1 MKTKCRDIAAFMEV
15 IAPADLAED
24 WDNVGMMLG
33 GMDKTVERILV
44 CLDVT
49 SGVAAEADKKKAD
62 LIISHHPL
70 IFSDLKRI
78 LKEDSKG
85 NVIYTL
91 ISNGISVFSA
101 HTNLD
106 AAENG
111 VNVILAEKLRLER
124 MVNLKDYDIN
134 QLDSAGKKYGL
145 GKIGYL
151 KEPQNLSVFIQ
162 SVKTLLEID
171 DLRLVGSINK
181 PIEKVAVFCG
191 SYDNDLKALERHH
204 IDILVT
210 GDIKYH
216 TAVEA
221 LEMGICIV
229 DAGHFNTEKI
239 ILPELAKLISNKF
252 PDIEVFCSNM
262 EKDPFK
268 TY

>member
-1 MKTKCRDIAAFMEV
+1 MEINCRDISVFMEE
-15 IAPADLAED
+15 IAPARFAED
-24 WDNVGMMLG
+24 WDNIGLMLG
-33 GMDKTVERILV
+33 SMDKKVKRILV

-49 SGVAAEADKKKAD
+49 SEVSIEAVEKKAD

-70 IFSDLKRI
+70 IFNSMKRI
-78 LKEDSKG
+78 IKEDPKG
-85 NVIYTL
+85 NVIYNL
-91 ISNGISVFSA
+91 VREDISVYSA

-111 VNVILAEKLRLER
+111 VNAKLAERLGLER
-124 MVNLKDYDIN
+124 LINLKDLECQIN
-134 QLDSAGKKYGL
+134 IDGRKFGYGKV
-145 GKIGYL
+145 GYL
-151 KEPQNLSVFIQ
+151 KKPQKLSDFIE

-171 DLRLVGSINK
+171 KIKLISSINK
-181 PIEKVAVFCG
+181 TIEKAAVFCG
-191 SYDNDLKALERHH
+191 SFDDDLKALEGHN

-216 TAVEA
+216 TAMDA
-221 LEMGICIV
+221 LEMGICIL

-239 ILPELAKLISNKF
+239 ILPELAKLISYRF
-252 PDIEVFCSNM
+252 SDLDVFCSNM